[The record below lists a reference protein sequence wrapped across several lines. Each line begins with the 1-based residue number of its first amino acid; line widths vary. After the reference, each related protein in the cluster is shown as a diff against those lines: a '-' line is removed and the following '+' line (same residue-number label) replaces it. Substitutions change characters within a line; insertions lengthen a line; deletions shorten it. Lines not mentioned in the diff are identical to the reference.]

1 MIYSKIK
8 YGLSVYGLTSEANV
22 SKVQILQNKL
32 LKVLLNKT
40 RRFST
45 NKLHNEV
52 EILKVK
58 DSIKLEISTFVY
70 KYFNGHLPSPFN
82 GYFCTFSEV
91 HSINTRE
98 NTTRTITPNHHIEI
112 GANTVKVQGS
122 IIWNSLNSKHKSIKT
137 QKNFRK
143 TIKKSLTPYESI

>member
-45 NKLHNEV
+45 NKLHNEI

-58 DSIKLEISTFVY
+58 DLIKLEISTFVY
-70 KYFNGHLPSPFN
+70 NYFKGNLPSPFN
-82 GYFCTFSEV
+82 GYFCTFNEV

-122 IIWNSLNSKHKSIKT
+122 KIWNRLNSKHKSIKT
-137 QKNFRK
+137 QKTFRK
-143 TIKKSLTPYESI
+143 TIKKSLTPYEST